1 MVKEGKEYYNTGK
14 LNMREIFMV
23 NKLRKVKEKYF
34 IESIFKV
41 ENIYGEIME
50 REKNIIIELYI

>member
-14 LNMREIFMV
+14 LNMREIY
-23 NKLRKVKEKYF
+23 KLRKEKKKKKYF
-34 IESIFKV
+34 IESTFKV

-50 REKNIIIELYI
+50 SEKNITIELYI

>member
-23 NKLRKVKEKYF
+23 NKLRKEKEK
-34 IESIFKV
+34 IFYRI
-41 ENIYGEIME
+41 NI
-50 REKNIIIELYI
+50 